1 MDVTTEAKEKKDGP
15 GGAMLESVFSAA
27 IFSENFYRD
36 LFKGHSAKAVSL
48 FCIGKL
54 SIFLNLISIDLIKL

>member
-1 MDVTTEAKEKKDGP
+1 MDVTAEAKEKKPGQGD

-27 IFSENFYRD
+27 IFSDNFYRD

-48 FCIGKL
+48 ILHWHVVSFC
-54 SIFLNLISIDLIKL
+54 